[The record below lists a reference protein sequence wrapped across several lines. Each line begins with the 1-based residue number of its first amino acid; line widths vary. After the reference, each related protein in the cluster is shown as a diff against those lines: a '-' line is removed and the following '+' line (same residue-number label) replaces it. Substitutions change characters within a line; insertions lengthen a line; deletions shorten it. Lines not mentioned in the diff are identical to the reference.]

1 MGSAQSTWGQIK
13 NIKLH
18 IVTDIKVISLTEQP
32 KMHKILRPQRLKR
45 YQNSRKKRTT
55 QINGSRIMQVKSIVS
70 LDENDQ
76 SASSTQYGL
85 PEGFDLDGDWEVVED
100 DEEDGEGDEG
110 KENNG
115 PEKETMTTANK
126 DGKPKKNKIMQ
137 VVRYLS
143 KEYGTMI
150 ELVILLPLTLMAFYI
165 LFIEKGTLFL
175 KDNTVVDQ

>member
-1 MGSAQSTWGQIK
+1 
-13 NIKLH
+13 
-18 IVTDIKVISLTEQP
+18 
-32 KMHKILRPQRLKR
+32 
-45 YQNSRKKRTT
+45 
-55 QINGSRIMQVKSIVS
+55 MQVKSIVS

-85 PEGFDLDGDWEVVED
+85 PEGFDLDGDWEIVED
-100 DEEDGEGDEG
+100 DDEDGEGDDG

-115 PEKETMTTANK
+115 PEKETTPTANK

-175 KDNTVVDQ
+175 KENTVVDQ